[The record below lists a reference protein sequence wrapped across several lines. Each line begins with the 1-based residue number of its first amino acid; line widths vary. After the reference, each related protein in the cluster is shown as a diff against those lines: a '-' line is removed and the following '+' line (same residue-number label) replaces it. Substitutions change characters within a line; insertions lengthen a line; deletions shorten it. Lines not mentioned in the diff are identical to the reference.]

1 MTQGYYSEKL
11 SAERLRTCYD
21 LAPPRTKAYLEA
33 EIGFVLE
40 RISPHVRAL
49 ELGCGYGRV
58 LRRLAERVRV
68 AIGIDT
74 SVASLQMARE
84 FVGNV
89 RSLHV
94 AAMDAVCM
102 GFSDRTFD
110 ITICIQN
117 GISAFHVDRQRLLAE
132 AVRVTKSG
140 GMVLFSSYSS
150 RFWTAR
156 LEWFEVQAAHG
167 LVGEIDY
174 EATGNGVIACKDG
187 FCGTAIG
194 EEEFRALA
202 AHVGLVPKITEVNS
216 SSLFCEIVV
225 P

>member
-1 MTQGYYSEKL
+1 MMQGYYSEKL

-33 EIGFVLE
+33 EIAFVLE
-40 RISPHVRAL
+40 RTPPHMRAL

-58 LRRLAERVRV
+58 LKRLAHRAQI

-74 SVASLQMARE
+74 SVASLQLARE
-84 FVGNV
+84 FVGNI
-89 RSLHV
+89 RSPNI

-102 GFSDRTFD
+102 GFPNHTFD

-117 GISAFHVDRQRLLAE
+117 GISSFHVDRPKLFAE

-140 GMVLFSSYSS
+140 GSVLFSSYSTN
-150 RFWTAR
+150 FWADR
-156 LEWFEVQAAHG
+156 LKWFEIQAAHG
-167 LVGEIDY
+167 LIGEIDY
-174 EATGNGVIACKDG
+174 QATGNGVIVCKDG
-187 FCGTAIG
+187 FRATTVSA
-194 EEEFRALA
+194 EEFRTLA
-202 AHVGLVPKITEVNS
+202 ACIGLVPNITEVDN
-216 SSLFCEIVV
+216 SSLFCEIIV